1 MRFYCSAKISNKLSK
16 TPEGFLVCHDVA
28 IARTGEQLYLP
39 SEVKGVTRGGNSYIT
54 VERDDA
60 DVFNSE
66 TMASFEGKPVTLLHP
81 KDFVTAEN
89 WKSLAVGTVHNV
101 RRGTGELAGKLVTD
115 LIVADSEAI
124 KKIESRELREVS
136 CGYDTEY
143 VEVTPGRA
151 RQTKIRGNHLALV
164 PRGRAGPECAIF
176 DSAPEGITMTAK
188 DKLIAFFTKA
198 IDAMPS
204 EEDGDES
211 KDGTPAFLKKKLDKA
226 EEDTKQADKK
236 AKDAQVA
243 LDAANTALAALK
255 TSSMVADAALTALKA
270 EVEALKSPGTKA
282 NDAAV
287 VAVAEILAPGI
298 AKDCKDIQ
306 STALKTA
313 YATTDG
319 KTVIDK
325 LTGGKAPVYDNAD
338 VVNLLFS
345 AAASQLADV
354 RKAAL
359 AGKGT
364 PASAKDAKV
373 VDFHADF
380 NAAAAKLHA
389 VPKF

>member
-1 MRFYCSAKISNKLSK
+1 MRFYCSAKISDKISK

-39 SEVKGVTRGGNSYIT
+39 SEVSGVNKGGNSYIT
-54 VERDDA
+54 VERDEA
-60 DVFNSE
+60 DVFDAE

-81 KDFVTAEN
+81 KDFVTADN
-89 WKSLAVGTVHNV
+89 WKNLAVGTVHNV

-115 LIVADSEAI
+115 LIVADSVAI

-143 VEVTPGRA
+143 VEVSPGRA

-176 DSAPEGITMTAK
+176 DSAPEGTFMTAK
-188 DKLIAFFTKA
+188 EKLLAFFTKA
-198 IDAMPS
+198 IDSMPS

-211 KDGTPAFLKKKLDKA
+211 KDGTPAFLKKKLAKA
-226 EEDTKQADKK
+226 EEEKEQADKK

-243 LDAANTALAALK
+243 LDKANATVETLSAASKATDAVVAALK
-255 TSSMVADAALTALKA
+255 L
-270 EVEALKSPGTKA
+270 EVETLKNPGTKA

-306 STALKTA
+306 VTALKTA

-319 KTVIDK
+319 KFVIEK
-325 LTGGKAPVYDNAD
+325 LTGGKQPTYDNAD

-345 AAASQLADV
+345 AASSQLADL
-354 RKAAL
+354 RKTAL
-359 AGKGT
+359 AGNALGVNDKKT
-364 PASAKDAKV
+364 
-373 VDFHADF
+373 VDFHASF
-380 NAAAAKLHA
+380 NEAANKLHV
-389 VPKF
+389 VPRL